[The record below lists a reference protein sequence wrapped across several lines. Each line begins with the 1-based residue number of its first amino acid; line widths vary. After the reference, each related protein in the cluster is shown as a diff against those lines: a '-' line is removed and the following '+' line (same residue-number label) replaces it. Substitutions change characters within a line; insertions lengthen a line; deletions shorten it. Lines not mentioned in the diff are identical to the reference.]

1 MNVIKKLQV
10 TTEDLDPL
18 TNLIRLYKNY
28 PVSTGISETAANLES
43 IKAEANRLIQM
54 GFDLGV
60 KSTKNF

>member
-18 TNLIRLYKNY
+18 TNLIKRYKNWTD
-28 PVSTGISETAANLES
+28 STGISETAARLNS
-43 IKAEANRLIQM
+43 IEAEVNRLIQM